1 MNNYTRKFSD
11 EEIAGDWT
19 LSKSDL
25 EHLQT
30 VSKTYQLYV
39 AIQICSIR
47 LEGSFFDSIQNLSP
61 HIINYLTSQIGLPPP
76 LFVDEPTRRATRSGY
91 HQQILTFLG
100 FKKYDQ
106 KIQNEFEEWVT
117 KKAIEG
123 LLPEDILNLAEEY
136 LLQWKIV
143 VPGITTLERPIRSL
157 CLEAHSK
164 IFETIYEQISPQL
177 KKTLN
182 DILVSEDSQ
191 TSFFAKLKESPP
203 SATITSLKTYLER
216 YKKLEEITL
225 EQFDLSKFSS
235 SFTDYL
241 FRLAKYYNASKIK
254 RFNKHKR
261 LTLLIC
267 FLLEARKEL
276 LDNIV
281 KMHDQYVL
289 DISRKNRNLYE
300 KKHRQIRKKNNRA
313 VETMLKAAKMLVDP
327 QSDTPLNREDIV
339 EFIGEERLRES
350 INDLNE
356 YKYLEERGYADLLVS
371 YYPSLRKYFSAFIE
385 LPFEAEE
392 GNEDLIIAVKL
403 IRQMDSGQLTNL
415 PEDAP
420 ISFVPKE
427 LRRILK
433 KGNGKINRNV
443 WEMGLALAI
452 KENMRSGNLYIAKS
466 KQYISFW
473 KMILDNRKWKESR
486 EEIYQ
491 NLNQPNPENAALSL
505 ETQFH
510 KAIKESKIQFKNDK
524 FARIE
529 NGKLKLGRDK
539 KTDIPN
545 QVKKLQATIDSSLPM
560 IRIENLLMEV
570 DNEIG
575 FTKHFIPLQK
585 HQSRP
590 EHFYK
595 TLISAILS
603 QATNLGI
610 VAMSSSVE
618 DISIDMLRHTLKSY
632 VREETLKNANAEI
645 VNRHHKLPI
654 SSIYGEGE
662 ISSSDAQRFRL
673 RADSLLASYYPRY
686 YGYYDKAI
694 GIYTHVSDQ
703 YSVFNTKV
711 ISCSPREALYVLDGL
726 LENNTILKPKAHTTD
741 THGYTEIIFALCHL
755 LGFYFMPRIRD
766 LKKQQLYKIN
776 KNYNADKF
784 TPLMKK
790 SVNLNLIA
798 EQWDAMIRVAVS
810 LKNKTAPAHIIVER
824 LMNNSSPSDRL
835 SQAFTNLGRL
845 IKTQYIIRYMSD
857 PELRRTVRFQL
868 NRGEYRHKLPRWI
881 FFANQGTFNT
891 PDYEEI
897 MNKAS
902 CLSLVSN
909 CILYWNTVKIG
920 SIIDELKRQDQ
931 EVDMEALSHI
941 SLLPHKHVL
950 PQGTYFV
957 ESRK

>member
-1 MNNYTRKFSD
+1 MKRSIGRF
-11 EEIAGDWT
+11 AG
-19 LSKSDL
+19 
-25 EHLQT
+25 
-30 VSKTYQLYV
+30 
-39 AIQICSIR
+39 
-47 LEGSFFDSIQNLSP
+47 
-61 HIINYLTSQIGLPPP
+61 
-76 LFVDEPTRRATRSGY
+76 
-91 HQQILTFLG
+91 
-100 FKKYDQ
+100 
-106 KIQNEFEEWVT
+106 
-117 KKAIEG
+117 
-123 LLPEDILNLAEEY
+123 
-136 LLQWKIV
+136 
-143 VPGITTLERPIRSL
+143 
-157 CLEAHSK
+157 
-164 IFETIYEQISPQL
+164 
-177 KKTLN
+177 
-182 DILVSEDSQ
+182 
-191 TSFFAKLKESPP
+191 
-203 SATITSLKTYLER
+203 
-216 YKKLEEITL
+216 
-225 EQFDLSKFSS
+225 
-235 SFTDYL
+235 
-241 FRLAKYYNASKIK
+241 
-254 RFNKHKR
+254 
-261 LTLLIC
+261 
-267 FLLEARKEL
+267 
-276 LDNIV
+276 
-281 KMHDQYVL
+281 
-289 DISRKNRNLYE
+289 
-300 KKHRQIRKKNNRA
+300 KNNRA

-466 KQYISFW
+466 KKYISFW

-491 NLNQPNPENAALSL
+491 NLNQPNPENAVQSL

-662 ISSSDAQRFRL
+662 ISSSDA
-673 RADSLLASYYPRY
+673 RA
-686 YGYYDKAI
+686 
-694 GIYTHVSDQ
+694 
-703 YSVFNTKV
+703 F
-711 ISCSPREALYVLDGL
+711 
-726 LENNTILKPKAHTTD
+726 
-741 THGYTEIIFALCHL
+741 
-755 LGFYFMPRIRD
+755 
-766 LKKQQLYKIN
+766 
-776 KNYNADKF
+776 
-784 TPLMKK
+784 
-790 SVNLNLIA
+790 
-798 EQWDAMIRVAVS
+798 
-810 LKNKTAPAHIIVER
+810 PA
-824 LMNNSSPSDRL
+824 
-835 SQAFTNLGRL
+835 Q
-845 IKTQYIIRYMSD
+845 
-857 PELRRTVRFQL
+857 
-868 NRGEYRHKLPRWI
+868 
-881 FFANQGTFNT
+881 
-891 PDYEEI
+891 
-897 MNKAS
+897 
-902 CLSLVSN
+902 
-909 CILYWNTVKIG
+909 
-920 SIIDELKRQDQ
+920 
-931 EVDMEALSHI
+931 
-941 SLLPHKHVL
+941 
-950 PQGTYFV
+950 
-957 ESRK
+957 SR

>member
-1 MNNYTRKFSD
+1 MSNYTRKFSD
-11 EEIAGDWT
+11 EEIARDWT

-47 LEGSFFDSIQNLSP
+47 LQGSFFDSIQTLSP
-61 HIINYLTSQIGLPPP
+61 HIINYLTSQIGLPPT
-76 LFVDEPTRRATRSGY
+76 LFVDEPTRRATRSEY

-136 LLQWKIV
+136 LLQRKIV
-143 VPGITTLERPIRSL
+143 VPGITTLERPVRSL

-182 DILVSEDSQ
+182 DILVSEDNQ

-225 EQFDLSKFSS
+225 EQFDLSRFSS

-289 DISRKNRNLYE
+289 DISRKNRNLFE
-300 KKHRQIRKKNNRA
+300 KKHRQIRKKNKRA
-313 VETMLKAAKMLVDP
+313 VEIMLKAAKMLVDP

-371 YYPSLRKYFSAFIE
+371 YYPSLRKYFSDFIE

-392 GNEDLIIAVKL
+392 GNEDLITAIKL
-403 IRQMDSGQLTNL
+403 IRQMDSGQLNTL

-427 LRRILK
+427 LKRILK

-473 KMILDNRKWKESR
+473 KMILDNRKWEDSR

-491 NLNQPNPENAALSL
+491 NLNQPNPKNAVSSL

-510 KAIKESKIQFKNDK
+510 KAIKESKTKFKNDK

-539 KTDIPN
+539 KTDIPK

-610 VAMSSSVE
+610 VAMSASVE
-618 DISIDMLRHTLKSY
+618 DISIDMLRHLLKSY
-632 VREETLKNANAEI
+632 IREETLKNANAEI
-645 VNRHHKLPI
+645 VNHHHKLPI
-654 SSIYGEGE
+654 SKIYGEGE

-845 IKTQYIIRYMSD
+845 IKTQYIIRYLSD
-857 PELRRTVRFQL
+857 SELRRTVRFQL

-881 FFANQGTFNT
+881 FFANQGIFTTSDF
-891 PDYEEI
+891 EEI

-909 CILYWNTVKIG
+909 CILYWNTKKIG
-920 SIIDELKRQDQ
+920 KIMDELKKRGIEYDE
-931 EVDMEALSHI
+931 EVLTRI

-957 ESRK
+957 NTKK